1 MLKASGPGTCF
12 GAGTT
17 KIRRGEFL
25 LPNEYPSAVF
35 RCEVSCA
42 ALRKDALLAWMN
54 SGGVQRKRSTGLLV
68 SSAPP
73 GKSIW

>member
-1 MLKASGPGTCF
+1 MLKESGTCF

-17 KIRRGEFL
+17 KIRRDEFL
-25 LPNEYPSAVF
+25 LPNEHLTAVF
-35 RCEVSCA
+35 QCEVCCA
-42 ALRKDALLAWMN
+42 TLHKDALVAWMN
-54 SGGVQRKRSTGLLV
+54 SDGVQRKHSTWLLM